1 MGTLVAFSGGK
12 DSTVMAHRMASLGE
26 AFALLFTPTK
36 RELPEVATHVEATAK
51 ALGRELIIPPGP
63 TLDGLIEGMERLPSH
78 AQRWCTRLIKI
89 QPCIAYL
96 KTHPGSILA
105 VGLRSDEEERQG
117 MYGDFA
123 VNRFPLRE
131 WGWGITEVRAYQKE
145 HGLLVPARTDCDLC
159 YDQRLVD
166 WRSLLRLHPDRY
178 AEGEALEAKYGATFR
193 SPARDTWPAAL
204 KDLRIEFEKGRKLRG
219 EDNDCEQLACRVCRL

>member
-12 DSTVMAHRMASLGE
+12 DSTVMAHRMAALGE
-26 AFALLFTPTK
+26 DFELLCTPTG
-36 RELPEVATHVEATAK
+36 RELPAVMAHVENTAK
-51 ALGRELIIPPGP
+51 ALGCKLIIPPGP
-63 TLDGLIEGMERLPSH
+63 TLDGLIAAMERLPSH

-89 QPCIAYL
+89 KPCIAYL
-96 KTHPGSILA
+96 QAHPGSILA
-105 VGLRSDEEERQG
+105 VGLRADEEERRG

-131 WGWGITEVRAYQKE
+131 WGWGISEVRAYQKK
-145 HGLLVPARTDCDLC
+145 HDLAVPERTDCDLC

-166 WRSLLRLHPDRY
+166 WRNLLRQHPERY

-204 KDLRIEFEKGRKLRG
+204 KELRGEFEKGRKVRG
-219 EDNDCEQLACRVCRL
+219 ADNDCEQTACRVCRL